1 MKKLL
6 KMFIAFLILSSL
18 MMLGAYVSFHCI
30 LKEDI
35 FNEWYEYLCYGACVI
50 GAAYYVYELN
60 KDE

>member
-18 MMLGAYVSFHCI
+18 MLLGAYVSFHCI
-30 LKEDI
+30 LKKDI
-35 FNEWYEYLCYGACVI
+35 FNEWYEYLCYGACVT
-50 GAAYYVYELN
+50 GTACYVYEFN

>member
-18 MMLGAYVSFHCI
+18 MLLGAYVSFHCI
-30 LKEDI
+30 LKENI

-50 GAAYYVYELN
+50 GAAYYVYDFN

>member
-6 KMFIAFLILSSL
+6 KMFIAFLILSGF
-18 MMLGAYVSFHCI
+18 MILGAYVSFHCI
-30 LKEDI
+30 LKENI

-50 GAAYYVYELN
+50 GAAYYVYDFN

>member
-18 MMLGAYVSFHCI
+18 MLLGAYVSFHCI

-35 FNEWYEYLCYGACVI
+35 YNEWYEYLCYGACVI
-50 GAAYYVYELN
+50 GAAFYVYEFN

>member
-18 MMLGAYVSFHCI
+18 MILGAYVSFHCV

-50 GAAYYVYELN
+50 GAACYVYEFN
-60 KDE
+60 KTK